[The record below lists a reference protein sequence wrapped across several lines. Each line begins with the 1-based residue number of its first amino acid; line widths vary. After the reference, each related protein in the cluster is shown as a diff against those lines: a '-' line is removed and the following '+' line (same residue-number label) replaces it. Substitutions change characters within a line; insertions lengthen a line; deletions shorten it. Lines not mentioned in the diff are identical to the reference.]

1 MKKIKLS
8 ELTPDNVNANKGT
21 QRGLGQL
28 EKSLQSYGAGRSI
41 TVDKHGRI
49 ISGNKTTLAAASVG
63 IEDAILVESDGNAV
77 IVHKRTDIDID
88 SPIGRGLAIADNRVA
103 EVNLDWD
110 LDALEKLAD
119 EGLELLDHWTEEE
132 LQEFNYHD
140 EEFDDFDRD
149 LGDADE
155 VPEVQEEPISKRGDL
170 WILGDHRVLCGDS
183 TNADDVARLMAGE
196 KAVLLHADPPY
207 GMGKEGEGVANDNL
221 YREKLDAFQMRWWS
235 AFRPHLEDNASAY
248 IWGNAED
255 LWRLWYVGGLSTSER
270 LTFRNEVVWSKG
282 FAQQFAMMTEGAKGL
297 RSFNVTTERA
307 LFFMVGEQGFNNNAD
322 NYWEGWEPI
331 RKELETSVAEM
342 GWTAADVKRITG
354 VGMFG
359 HWFTRSQWSFIPE
372 KHYNA
377 LRDAAGGDAFKREH
391 DALKREHDALKREH
405 DALKREFYATRAHF
419 DNTHDNM
426 TDVWEFPRVTGDD
439 RHGHATPKPVDA
451 MRRAIK
457 SSCRAGDII
466 VEPFGGSGSTMIA
479 AESEGRKSCTMEL
492 LSVWVDVIVRRWQEY
507 TGQAAVHVDGHTF
520 EAAERAHQANR

>member
-155 VPEVQEEPISKRGDL
+155 VPEIQEEPISKRGDL

-183 TNADDVARLMAGE
+183 TNADDVARLMDGE
-196 KAVLLHADPPY
+196 KADMVFTDPPY
-207 GMGKEGEGVANDNL
+207 DLAGSGRNFGANI
-221 YREKLDAFQMRWWS
+221 ETG
-235 AFRPHLEDNASAY
+235 SAY
-248 IWGNAED
+248 RD
-255 LWRLWYVGGLSTSER
+255 LSRADWD
-270 LTFRNEVVWSKG
+270 KG
-282 FAQQFAMMTEGAKGL
+282 FDIGKLSAVLPLVMAPNVSAY
-297 RSFNVTTERA
+297 VTTSHFYLPTLIPMFAEIFDYSNVCLWAKPNPMPSLSKRHWTWCHEFA
-307 LFFMVGEQGFNNNAD
+307 VYGTRGRHTFN
-322 NYWEGWEPI
+322 
-331 RKELETSVAEM
+331 
-342 GWTAADVKRITG
+342 
-354 VGMFG
+354 
-359 HWFTRSQWSFIPE
+359 
-372 KHYNA
+372 
-377 LRDAAGGDAFKREH
+377 
-391 DALKREHDALKREH
+391 
-405 DALKREFYATRAHF
+405 
-419 DNTHDNM
+419 
-426 TDVWEFPRVTGDD
+426 FPAQ
-439 RHGHATPKPVDA
+439 GHA
-451 MRRAIK
+451 
-457 SSCRAGDII
+457 
-466 VEPFGGSGSTMIA
+466 
-479 AESEGRKSCTMEL
+479 
-492 LSVWVDVIVRRWQEY
+492 LSVWDIAKNPKNEHHPTQKPVAIPAHAIRHSSKPGDLVVDLFLGSGTTIVAATEEGRACYGMELSPQYVDVIVRRWQEY